1 MSNFKSAAVLAALF
15 FFAACGSGTHIGC
28 WRDFAIACPVDL
40 RAVPMVV
47 LNSQTSPPTIDV
59 LGVPSDQLLSLRAI
73 ASRDEWQAIF
83 RVAVAADQPPMLG
96 DYTVDGRR
104 IVFTP
109 MFPLDPGRQ
118 YHVTFTPAGARPITA
133 TVGLPATHTTPTTMV
148 AQVYPS
154 GDVIPENQLRLYIHF
169 SAPMGMK
176 GGLDYVHLLDEEGK
190 EVKDPFL
197 PLDAEFWNDDRTRYT
212 VFFDPGRQKRGIPVI
227 EDMGRSLTEGKSY
240 MLVVDKEWRDGN
252 GLPLKEIYKRSF
264 KVGPPDVKPLD
275 HTAWQIQPPTA
286 GTRTPLTV
294 AFPEP
299 LDHGL
304 LLRALGVQGSDGQ
317 PIGGEI
323 RVGRSEVTWSF
334 TPKEFWKSGPHH
346 LVAFAM
352 LEDLAGNRIG
362 RAFEVDQFDRSD
374 KSAEPE
380 KTLIPFSVKP

>member
-1 MSNFKSAAVLAALF
+1 MRIPKSAALAVALF
-15 FFAACGSGTHIGC
+15 FFAACGGYVGCDDSGRTASGPPRIELNQTGE
-28 WRDFAIACPVDL
+28 
-40 RAVPMVV
+40 RAA
-47 LNSQTSPPTIDV
+47 IDV
-59 LGVPSDQLLSLRAI
+59 AGLSREQAAALGRLG
-73 ASRDEWQAIF
+73 SREGWAEVF
-83 RVAVAADQPPMLG
+83 RVAVAPDQPPMLG
-96 DYTVDGRR
+96 EYTLAGDRAR
-104 IVFTP
+104 FTP

-118 YHVTFTPAGARPITA
+118 YHVSFTPPGGPPLAT
-133 TVGLPATHTTPTTMV
+133 TVGLPATHTTPTTVV

-154 GDVIPENQLRLYIHF
+154 GDVIPENQLRLYLHF

-176 GGLDYVHLLDEEGK
+176 GGLDYVHLLDEDGK

-264 KVGPPDVKPLD
+264 TVGLPDEQPLD
-275 HTAWQIQPPTA
+275 HTAWQIQVPTA

-299 LDHGL
+299 LDRGL
-304 LLRALGVQGSDGQ
+304 LLRALGVQGADGT
-317 PIGGEI
+317 PIGGDI
-323 RVGRSEVTWSF
+323 TVGRNEVTWSF
-334 TPKEFWKSGPHH
+334 TPKEFWKSGPHY
-346 LVAFAM
+346 LVVFAM

-380 KTLIPFSVKP
+380 KTLIPFQIR

>member
-1 MSNFKSAAVLAALF
+1 MRVSKSAVLVAALF
-15 FFAACGSGTHIGC
+15 FFAGC
-28 WRDFAIACPVDL
+28 ARQDDGPARI
-40 RAVPMVV
+40 V
-47 LNSQTSPPTIDV
+47 LNTQAAGATIDV
-59 LGVPSDQLLSLRAI
+59 VDVPDSQLSALRDHATRE
-73 ASRDEWQAIF
+73 AWAEVF

-96 DYTVDGRR
+96 EYAVTGRTIR
-104 IVFTP
+104 FTP

-118 YHVTFTPAGARPITA
+118 YHVMFVPAEGAPITA
-133 TVGLPATHTTPTTMV
+133 VVGLPATHTTPTTTV
-148 AQVYPS
+148 AQVFPS

-190 EVKDPFL
+190 EVRDPFL

-264 KVGPPDVKPLD
+264 QVGPPDEQPLD

-304 LLRALGVQGSDGQ
+304 LLRALGVQTADGQ
-317 PIGGEI
+317 PIGGE
-323 RVGRSEVTWSF
+323 
-334 TPKEFWKSGPHH
+334 
-346 LVAFAM
+346 
-352 LEDLAGNRIG
+352 
-362 RAFEVDQFDRSD
+362 
-374 KSAEPE
+374 
-380 KTLIPFSVKP
+380 